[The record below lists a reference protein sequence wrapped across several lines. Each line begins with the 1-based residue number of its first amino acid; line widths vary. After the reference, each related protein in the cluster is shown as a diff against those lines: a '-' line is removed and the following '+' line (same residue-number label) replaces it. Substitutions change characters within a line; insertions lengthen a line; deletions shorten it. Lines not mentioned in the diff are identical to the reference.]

1 MHLGSCQVSVG
12 ILRLKANI
20 RWARLD
26 SIVGMVPQPCLACR
40 LKLVEVDAW
49 PTVFGTKGE
58 ARPAKEDA
66 PSEASSTGGL
76 LRRNDKKSR
85 HRNMMMMMIM
95 MMMMN
100 FLDHR

>member
-1 MHLGSCQVSVG
+1 MLLGSCQLSVG

-20 RWARLD
+20 RWARLE
-26 SIVGMVPQPCLACR
+26 SVVGMVPQPCLACR

-49 PTVFGTKGE
+49 PAVFGTKGE
-58 ARPAKEDA
+58 ARPARENA

-85 HRNMMMMMIM
+85 HRNMMMMIM
-95 MMMMN
+95 MMMMMN
-100 FLDHR
+100 YPDHR

>member
-1 MHLGSCQVSVG
+1 
-12 ILRLKANI
+12 
-20 RWARLD
+20 
-26 SIVGMVPQPCLACR
+26 MVLQPCLACR

-49 PTVFGTKGE
+49 RTVFGTKGE

-85 HRNMMMMMIM
+85 HRNMMMVM
-95 MMMMN
+95 MMM
-100 FLDHR
+100 R

>member
-1 MHLGSCQVSVG
+1 
-12 ILRLKANI
+12 
-20 RWARLD
+20 
-26 SIVGMVPQPCLACR
+26 MVPQPCLACR

-49 PTVFGTKGE
+49 PTVFGAKCE

-85 HRNMMMMMIM
+85 HRNMMTMTMMMMMRMMMMMIM
-95 MMMMN
+95 MLMTLMIPWAC
-100 FLDHR
+100 

>member
-1 MHLGSCQVSVG
+1 MHLGSCQLSID

-26 SIVGMVPQPCLACR
+26 SVVGMVPQPCLACR

-58 ARPAKEDA
+58 ARPAEEDA

-76 LRRNDKKSR
+76 LRRNDKRSR
-85 HRNMMMMMIM
+85 HRKMMMMMIM
-95 MMMMN
+95 MMMN
-100 FLDHR
+100 VPDHR